1 MMTQEEKEAR
11 KAEKKAKEAAELRA
25 TLLAPRA
32 GTKGATGTH
41 AIPDSTP
48 SATAGLDLSDIQHKP
63 IAWLIPDPDND
74 ADFAQA
80 KAKRPGYW
88 RDLKADI
95 EKNGILVPLL
105 ATPTGHLLQGH
116 SRLQVAKELGLARV
130 PVQLI
135 IGGLPTDPA
144 ALAAELR
151 NRRRLDNLLRFDL
164 DDAHRLAMLAEIYP
178 AFYTR
183 PGKAGNPKLQSGHDG
198 TIGQDTPKLQ
208 SAHGD
213 TIGQLQT
220 APDIA
225 KATGKSVATV
235 KRDRATVVKAT
246 QIAKAEGL
254 TLPKPKHIEAAKQ
267 ELAPKRK
274 AAAAGHGSY
283 NNALYELLRIM
294 HGRHVMLPLVN
305 EIINALSGAGYIP
318 AAERDAFIKALKK
331 GDY

>member
-1 MMTQEEKEAR
+1 MTDEEKAAR
-11 KAEKKAKEAAELRA
+11 KAERKAKEAAELRA

-32 GTKGATGTH
+32 GTKGSTGTQT
-41 AIPDSTP
+41 IPDSTP

-74 ADFAQA
+74 ADFAKA

-95 EKNGILVPLL
+95 AKNGIIVPLL
-105 ATPTGHLLQGH
+105 ATPAGHLLQGH
-116 SRLQVAKELGLARV
+116 SRLQVAKELGLTRV
-130 PVQLI
+130 PVQMI

-178 AFYTR
+178 DFYT
-183 PGKAGNPKLQSGHDG
+183 KAGKDG
-198 TIGQDTPKLQ
+198 RPSKPY
-208 SAHGD
+208 HGD
-213 TIGQLQT
+213 TVSRPQT

-225 KATGKSVATV
+225 QAIGKSVATV

-254 TLPKPKHIEAAKQ
+254 TMPKPKHIEAAKK

-274 AAAAGHGSY
+274 AATAGQGSY
-283 NNALYELLRIM
+283 NTALYELLRIM
-294 HGRHVMLPLVN
+294 HGRHAMLPLAN
-305 EIINALSGAGYIP
+305 DIIKALSGAGYIP
-318 AAERDAFIKALKK
+318 SAERDAFIKALKK

>member
-178 AFYTR
+178 AFYTQ
-183 PGKAGNPKLQSGHDG
+183 PGGKGGNPKLQPYHR
-198 TIGQDTPKLQ
+198 DTVSRP
-208 SAHGD
+208 
-213 TIGQLQT
+213 QT

-225 KATGKSVATV
+225 KAIGKSVATV

-254 TLPKPKHIEAAKQ
+254 TMPKPKHIEAAKQ

-305 EIINALSGAGYIP
+305 EIIKALSGAGYIP